1 MKRDTVN
8 YFAVG
13 AVVLGALALLIVIL
27 FRITGTSGA
36 SDDYPVYY
44 SQVAG
49 LKYGTPVYFEG
60 YRVGQVGAVEPVH
73 EGTRTRFKVTLQIQ
87 EGWPIPNDSIAQ
99 VASSGLLSDM
109 FIYIDQGEA
118 DEIYSPGDEIP
129 GEESADIFA
138 ALGDLAGEIQAL
150 ADGEIAPLI
159 RMLSERV
166 DVITNDIQSGTPEV
180 LDKVRA
186 IATNLETSSASLNQ
200 LLGSENRD
208 LVSSTLANLD
218 EASASTAA
226 LTEELRATREE
237 LDQALQQ
244 VEQIVVENRPEVR
257 RMVQQLELTVQEL
270 AVRLDDISFNL
281 DEASR
286 NFNEFT
292 RAIRNK
298 PNRLLFTP
306 ADDEVETE
314 Q

>member
-13 AVVLGALALLIVIL
+13 AVVIGALALLIVIL
-27 FRITGTSGA
+27 FRITGSSGA
-36 SDDYPVYY
+36 SDDYHVYY

-73 EGTRTRFKVTLQIQ
+73 DGSRTQFRVTLEVE
-87 EGWPIPNDSIAQ
+87 EGWPIPNDSVAQ

-109 FIYIDQGEA
+109 FIYIEQGESGTVYA
-118 DEIYSPGDEIP
+118 PGAEIP
-129 GEESADIFA
+129 GAESADIFA
-138 ALGDLAGEIQAL
+138 ALGDLAEEVQAL
-150 ADGEIAPLI
+150 ADGEIVPLI

-180 LDKVRA
+180 LEKVRTITA
-186 IATNLETSSASLNQ
+186 NLETSSESLNQ
-200 LLGSENRD
+200 LLGESNRD
-208 LVSSTLANLD
+208 RVASTLANLD
-218 EASASTAA
+218 EASQSTAL
-226 LTEELRATREE
+226 LTEELRATRAE
-237 LDQALQQ
+237 LDEALVQIQ
-244 VEQIVVENRPEVR
+244 DIVVENRPEVR

-306 ADDEVETE
+306 ADDEVEIE